1 MTIQGLWMIFS
12 TDNEVIF
19 MNLYDP
25 LKKFLT
31 VDLKVHELFPLD
43 DDKVVLFEYKYIHFY
58 KL

>member
-1 MTIQGLWMIFS
+1 MIFS